1 MRKRGLNSAC
11 DLSHSGNF
19 GTALRQIATALL
31 LILPCDAQSPPGV
44 LYSIN
49 IPNSDGP
56 LGSAYL
62 GAITVDASGNTYI
75 TGGVLSNGL
84 TTTPGVFQRSAPAGG
99 AAFVAKLD
107 PTGAVVF
114 LTYLGGSF
122 DSGSSILVDPTGHI
136 YVGGTTASSVFPLA
150 GSPYRPPL
158 TGGPFAFTFIAELS
172 GDGKTLIW
180 STLLNETQPQLALGP
195 DGSLYDF
202 AVTQLNISYG
212 VPEARALT
220 KLTGAGGFVAH
231 MVVPTSTSTLA
242 VGPDGSVYIGGGA
255 RPGDITAT
263 PGAWQTTFE
272 GSREG
277 FVAKVNDTLSGYAWA
292 TYTGEQS
299 SVLQLKPVADGASL
313 WVSGAA
319 PATLPVT
326 PGALQ
331 SQPGPNFLVR
341 LSSDGSQA
349 ITATYLP
356 SGLEILALDASGNL
370 LIESGYGGIFQA
382 TPGAPWPC
390 ETSPVFIGTIDAA
403 AQHVLGGTSLP
414 ATLPAQYVAAG
425 NIANT
430 VIAYD
435 NSSTGGLT
443 LTAINGTSVSP
454 HLATFCIAPSDGGPS
469 GPLAPGELFSIYGA
483 AYGPVQ
489 GVVAQ
494 PSGGTIGTSLGGI
507 QVTVEG
513 TPVPLLYVSAAQIN
527 AVAPFLL
534 NGRTA
539 AHVKVVTPSGT
550 SNEVVLG
557 VREVVPEV
565 FAISNQ
571 DGTQNSQTNPA
582 HAGDYLTIWTSGM
595 GQTKPPGVDGAIPI
609 AAGGTPLLPI
619 TLQLAT
625 VQSPNLEIPGPTPPP
640 PVSAQILYAG
650 NAPGLVSGVT
660 QINFEMPELSY
671 PIWSETPI
679 IGPPYAA
686 YVTITIGGASVTT
699 YLLFE

>member
-1 MRKRGLNSAC
+1 M
-11 DLSHSGNF
+11 
-19 GTALRQIATALL
+19 
-31 LILPCDAQSPPGV
+31 
-44 LYSIN
+44 
-49 IPNSDGP
+49 
-56 LGSAYL
+56 
-62 GAITVDASGNTYI
+62 
-75 TGGVLSNGL
+75 
-84 TTTPGVFQRSAPAGG
+84 
-99 AAFVAKLD
+99 VA
-107 PTGAVVF
+107 
-114 LTYLGGSF
+114 
-122 DSGSSILVDPTGHI
+122 
-136 YVGGTTASSVFPLA
+136 
-150 GSPYRPPL
+150 
-158 TGGPFAFTFIAELS
+158 
-172 GDGKTLIW
+172 
-180 STLLNETQPQLALGP
+180 
-195 DGSLYDF
+195 
-202 AVTQLNISYG
+202 
-212 VPEARALT
+212 
-220 KLTGAGGFVAH
+220 
-231 MVVPTSTSTLA
+231 PTSTSTLA

-414 ATLPAQYVAAG
+414 ATLPAQSVAAG

-454 HLATFCIAPSDGGPS
+454 HLA
-469 GPLAPGELFSIYGA
+469 SIY
-483 AYGPVQ
+483 
-489 GVVAQ
+489 
-494 PSGGTIGTSLGGI
+494 IRSLGRR
-507 QVTVEG
+507 TVGSARSRRAVFDLRRGLRPCSGRSGATLGRHDRNFARGHPGHGRRHSRAAALRVGGADQCRRAFPAQWPHGRSRKSRDAFGNFERSRARRARSG
-513 TPVPLLYVSAAQIN
+513 AGGFCDLEPGWNPEQPDEPGARGRLLDHLDVGDG
-527 AVAPFLL
+527 P
-534 NGRTA
+534 
-539 AHVKVVTPSGT
+539 
-550 SNEVVLG
+550 NE
-557 VREVVPEV
+557 
-565 FAISNQ
+565 
-571 DGTQNSQTNPA
+571 
-582 HAGDYLTIWTSGM
+582 
-595 GQTKPPGVDGAIPI
+595 PPGVDGAIPI

-625 VQSPNLEIPGPTPPP
+625 VQTPNLSLGPSAPSL
-640 PVSAQILYAG
+640 SAQSCMPATRPDWFPASRRSISRCRSRLIR
-650 NAPGLVSGVT
+650 SGAKLR
-660 QINFEMPELSY
+660 LSDR
-671 PIWSETPI
+671 
-679 IGPPYAA
+679 
-686 YVTITIGGASVTT
+686 
-699 YLLFE
+699 LMRRM